1 MQSTELDTLQ
11 LINSLNTALVMVD
24 SKLVIVY
31 ANHAGEA
38 LFETGRKQLV
48 GHPLPE
54 FFLPGTIETTRLKAA
69 IRKGED
75 FTENEIKLAFRDNR
89 YVSAD
94 LTVTNIQIDGAPRL
108 LFEVKKIDQQKRI
121 SRENLQNAQHY
132 AAREL
137 VRGLA
142 HEIKNPLGGIRGAA
156 QLLEKELSDEHKE
169 FTRMIIEQSDRLRSL
184 VDRLLGP
191 NSLPRFEW
199 SNVHQALEKVRSL
212 MRVDS
217 ENPITMVRDYDPSI
231 PPLMLDPDMIQQA
244 VLNIVRNSVQ
254 ALHESNT
261 PHPEIRLVTRIER
274 QMTIQTKRH
283 PLVAKIKIVD
293 NGPGIPAEIKDT
305 LFYPMVTSKQNGS
318 GLGLSI
324 SQTLINHHGG
334 KIDVDSYPGHT
345 EFVIYIPIN
354 RKETDDD
361 E

>member
-1 MQSTELDTLQ
+1 MHSTELETQQ

-24 SKLVIVY
+24 NKLTIVY

-38 LFETGRKQLV
+38 LFETGLKQLI
-48 GHPLPE
+48 GHPLQD

-94 LTVTNIQIDGAPRL
+94 LTVTNLHFEDGPRL

-156 QLLEKELSDEHKE
+156 QLLEKELSEEHKE
-169 FTRMIIEQSDRLRSL
+169 FTRMIIEQSDRLRNL

-191 NSLPRFEW
+191 NSLPRFEE
-199 SNVHQALEKVRSL
+199 SNVHQALEKIRSL
-212 MRVDS
+212 MRFDS
-217 ENPITMVRDYDPSI
+217 DNPITIVRDYDPSI
-231 PPLMLDPDMIQQA
+231 PPLLLDPDMIQQA

-254 ALHESNT
+254 ALNESQT
-261 PHPEIRLVTRIER
+261 PHPEIR
-274 QMTIQTKRH
+274 
-283 PLVAKIKIVD
+283 
-293 NGPGIPAEIKDT
+293 
-305 LFYPMVTSKQNGS
+305 
-318 GLGLSI
+318 
-324 SQTLINHHGG
+324 
-334 KIDVDSYPGHT
+334 
-345 EFVIYIPIN
+345 
-354 RKETDDD
+354 
-361 E
+361 

>member
-1 MQSTELDTLQ
+1 MQSTELETQ
-11 LINSLNTALVMVD
+11 LLLNSLNTALVMVD
-24 SKLVIVY
+24 EQLNIAF

-38 LFETGRKQLV
+38 LFETGKKQLI
-48 GHPLPE
+48 GHPLSD
-54 FFLPGTIETTRLKAA
+54 FFMPGSIETTRLRAA
-69 IRKGED
+69 MRRGED
-75 FTENEIKLAFRDNR
+75 FTENEMRLTFRDGRN
-89 YVSAD
+89 VMTD
-94 LTVTNIQIDGAPRL
+94 LTVTNLQMEDGPHL

-137 VRGLA
+137 IRGLA

-156 QLLEKELSDEHKE
+156 QLLEKELSEEHKE
-169 FTRMIIEQSDRLRSL
+169 FTRMIIEQSDRLRNL

-191 NSLPRFEW
+191 NSLPRFEEC
-199 SNVHQALEKVRSL
+199 NVHQSLEKVRSL

-217 ENPITMVRDYDPSI
+217 DTPITIIRDYDPSI
-231 PPLMLDPDMIQQA
+231 PNLRIDPDMIQQA

-254 ALHESNT
+254 ALTEHKT
-261 PHPEIRLVTRIER
+261 PNPQIRLVTRIER

-283 PLVAKIKIVD
+283 ALVAKLRIVD
-293 NGPGIPAEIKDT
+293 NGPGIPTEIKDT
-305 LFYPMVTSKQNGS
+305 LFYPMVSSKQNGS

-334 KIDVDSYPGHT
+334 KIDVESHPGLT
-345 EFVIYIPIN
+345 EFVIYIPIE
-354 RKETDDD
+354 RKEIGND

>member
-1 MQSTELDTLQ
+1 MQPTELDTQQ
-11 LINSLNTALVMVD
+11 LLNSLNTALVMVD
-24 SKLVIVY
+24 DQLTIVY

-38 LFETGRKQLV
+38 LFETGRKQLY
-48 GHPLPE
+48 GHSLSD
-54 FFLPGTIETTRLKAA
+54 FFMPGAVDTTRLRAA
-69 IRKGED
+69 LRRGED
-75 FTENEIKLAFRDNR
+75 FTENEIRLSFRDNR
-89 YVSAD
+89 HVMAD
-94 LTVTNIQIDGAPRL
+94 LTVTNLQAAESPRL

-137 VRGLA
+137 IRGLA

-156 QLLEKELSDEHKE
+156 QLLEKELSEDHKE
-169 FTRMIIEQSDRLRSL
+169 FTQMIIEQSDRLRNL

-191 NSLPRFEW
+191 NSLPRFQW
-199 SNVHQALEKVRSL
+199 RNVHESLEQVRNL

-217 ENPITMVRDYDPSI
+217 ETPITLIRDYDPSI
-231 PPLMLDPDMIQQA
+231 PPLLIDPDMIQQA

-254 ALHESNT
+254 ALTESDT
-261 PHPEIRLVTRIER
+261 PSPQIRLVTRIER

-283 PLVAKIKIVD
+283 ALVAKIKIVD
-293 NGPGIPAEIKDT
+293 NGPGIPPEIKDT
-305 LFYPMVTSKQNGS
+305 LFYPMVSSKQNGS

-334 KIDVDSYPGHT
+334 KIDVESHPGHT
-345 EFVIYIPIN
+345 EFVIYIPIESRESSN
-354 RKETDDD
+354 D